1 MPVCCSC
8 RSASDGSQLVWRWQ
22 GAAAATANSTACV
35 QGPLTVQDIA
45 EADEAFMSGGSLPVM
60 GVTQWDGRDIGDG
73 TVGVQALAIRQM
85 IVNDMEPRE
94 DSGQHTQVPY
104 GMLTGMPEDM

>member
-1 MPVCCSC
+1 MAHGCDCM
-8 RSASDGSQLVWRWQ
+8 
-22 GAAAATANSTACV
+22 

-60 GVTQWDGRDIGDG
+60 AVTQWDGRDIGDG

-85 IVNDMEPRE
+85 IVNDIEPRE